1 MAFKFLQAC
10 YGSQPV
16 IYQGI
21 DLWKADWIESNEPQ
35 ILLEPR
41 LGEKYLFDIYYT
53 NINKKK
59 VKFAFQEVTNNVYVF
74 FIDE

>member
-1 MAFKFLQAC
+1 MTFKFLQAC

-16 IYQGI
+16 IYQNI
-21 DLWKADWIESNEPQ
+21 DLWKVDWVESNEPQ